1 MKWKEIAMR
10 IAEDVYAEC
19 GNDEEKV
26 LKLIDFISDNCNKVM
41 IDIDKAY
48 ETVWDARKNN
58 YDIFEEANLLLVEVG
73 GYKISFDED
82 IDDVI
87 QRLARLIIRE
97 KAVDYYIQ
105 LEEEVKERIKD

>member
-1 MKWKEIAMR
+1 
-10 IAEDVYAEC
+10 
-19 GNDEEKV
+19 
-26 LKLIDFISDNCNKVM
+26 M

-48 ETVWDARKNN
+48 ETVWDARKND
-58 YDIFEEANLLLVEVG
+58 YDVFEEANLILVEEG

-105 LEEEVKERIKD
+105 LEEETRKRV